1 MTSWFAAWPHWAWA
15 TVGLVAVVILFGL
28 IFWLS
33 RRIRPEQRDT
43 DNDEWLR
50 NGGS

>member
-1 MTSWFAAWPHWAWA
+1 MTSWLAAWPNWAWA
-15 TVGLVAVVILFGL
+15 TVALLAVASLFGL

-33 RRIRPEQRDT
+33 QRIPPEQRDT

-50 NGGS
+50 RGGS